1 MGSFLVLVL
10 IVLVAVFSVQNA
22 GPVTISFLVWR
33 FEASLAIVIFLVLL
47 CGVLI
52 GLIVSFW
59 RGFRR
64 KDDERTAGTGSD
76 AHPPA

>member
-22 GPVTISFLVWR
+22 GPVAISFLMWR

-59 RGFRR
+59 QGLRR
-64 KDDERTAGTGSD
+64 KHHDQTASTGSD
-76 AHPPA
+76 SPPPA